1 MRKVAAAA
9 LTDVTAG
16 WDRAQVGEQ
25 VLVGGE
31 SYLTTSLHLHGGT
44 KHRLQHFKTNMNDQ
58 IRASGNYKITKYT

>member
-1 MRKVAAAA
+1 MGFTVLTVLEVLWDMRKVAAAA

-31 SYLTTSLHLHGGT
+31 SYLTTSLH
-44 KHRLQHFKTNMNDQ
+44 
-58 IRASGNYKITKYT
+58 

>member
-25 VLVGGE
+25 VLVGGK
-31 SYLTTSLHLHGGT
+31 SYLTTSL
-44 KHRLQHFKTNMNDQ
+44 TNMAGPSIVFN
-58 IRASGNYKITKYT
+58 T